1 MQVRMSLGYR
11 TMKSRETAML
21 LKRREVE
28 EKSRKVEDLERIIRE
43 FDQMAS
49 DLERQIQLEEDRT
62 GVRDRGHFS
71 YSTFAKAAAQRR
83 DNLRQSTEGL
93 REKLA
98 AAVRERDDTMEQFSR
113 ASQQVE
119 GLPDPRGR
127 RERPFGFSAL
137 R

>member
-1 MQVRMSLGYR
+1 
-11 TMKSRETAML
+11 MKSRETAVR
-21 LKRREVE
+21 LKRHEVE
-28 EKSRKVEDLERIIRE
+28 EKSRKVDDLQRIIRE

-49 DLERQIQLEEDRT
+49 DLERQIQIEEDRT
-62 GVRDRGHFS
+62 GVRDRSHFS

-98 AAVRERDDTMEQFSR
+98 AAVRERDDTLEQFSR
-113 ASQQVE
+113 VAQQVE
-119 GLPDPRGR
+119 GRDDSRGGR
-127 RERPFGFSAL
+127 RERPFGITAL

>member
-1 MQVRMSLGYR
+1 MCLGYR
-11 TMKSRETAML
+11 TMKSRDMAIR

-28 EKSRKVEDLERIIRE
+28 EKSRKVDDLERIIRE

-62 GVRDRGHFS
+62 GIRDRGHFS

-98 AAVRERDDTMEQFSR
+98 AAVRERDDTVEQFSR
-113 ASQQVE
+113 ASQQSQNME
-119 GLPDPRGR
+119 DPRAGR
-127 RERPFGFSAL
+127 RERPLGFTAL

>member
-1 MQVRMSLGYR
+1 
-11 TMKSRETAML
+11 MKARETAMR
-21 LKRREVE
+21 LKRREVD

-43 FDQMAS
+43 FDQMAT

-62 GVRDRGHFS
+62 GIRDHGHFS

-83 DNLRQSTEGL
+83 DNLKTSTDGL

-98 AAVRERDDTMEQFSR
+98 AAVRERDDTAGELAR
-113 ASQQVE
+113 AAAQADHRNDSH
-119 GLPDPRGR
+119 GRR
-127 RERPFGFSAL
+127 RERMSAIAH

>member
-1 MQVRMSLGYR
+1 MKPRDLAVR
-11 TMKSRETAML
+11 
-21 LKRREVE
+21 LKRHEVE
-28 EKSRKVEDLERIIRE
+28 EKSRKVDDLERIIRE
-43 FDQMAS
+43 FDQMAA

-62 GVRDRGHFS
+62 GIRDHSHFS

-98 AAVRERDDTMEQFSR
+98 AAVRDRDDTVEQFSR
-113 ASQQVE
+113 AAQQSANIE
-119 GLPDPRGR
+119 EARAGR
-127 RERPFGFSAL
+127 RDRPMGFTAL

>member
-1 MQVRMSLGYR
+1 MR
-11 TMKSRETAML
+11 
-21 LKRREVE
+21 LKKRDVD

-43 FDQMAS
+43 FDQMAL

-62 GVRDRGHFS
+62 GIRDRAHFS

-83 DNLRQSTEGL
+83 DNLKTSTDGL

-98 AAVRERDDTMEQFSR
+98 AAVRERDDTASDLAR
-113 ASQQVE
+113 AASQSE
-119 GLPDPRGR
+119 HREDGHRHGR
-127 RERPFGFSAL
+127 RRDRLGAAAL